1 MSRQSTHLHV
11 LGNVPAE
18 LVDGETALGG
28 LLAADEIDVG
38 FLHEL
43 DGFSLYEIV
52 RFVERELGGDTGGA
66 LAARLIVAVV
76 GQRATHELHQALVGG
91 DEARHLLPLVRSLS
105 DLARHALVVRVVL
118 LVERIANPPL
128 ALVQRRL
135 QHLPSCHPH
144 THAPHQLTRRCFYYL
159 RQQGVFMGGPCDWA
173 VGTVWSPREN
183 FCYVNDKK

>member
-144 THAPHQLTRRCFYYL
+144 THTHRINSSADAFITSANRAYLWEALATGQWAPFG
-159 RQQGVFMGGPCDWA
+159 RQEKIFA
-173 VGTVWSPREN
+173 T
-183 FCYVNDKK
+183 

>member
-144 THAPHQLTRRCFYYL
+144 TYTHRINSSADAFITSANRAYS
-159 RQQGVFMGGPCDWA
+159 PCDWA

-183 FCYVNDKK
+183 FAT